1 MYFVLRKRLLYKLI
15 PNRPTLVFDLFFNLH
30 LCDYKFDA
38 YKYLSKH
45 SQIIHIDSPLA
56 RPRRYRISIHNVP
69 VTLLETNDFNSDQH
83 NLHFSMHVQCVYRDA
98 LRQIQWFYNLRDS
111 IIKSNLLVMP
121 SNSKVYVK
129 YHCVSMNK
137 DGTVNNEVK
146 RVGIQDSSEMLEV
159 FEKSIWLNCI
169 VFNH

>member
-1 MYFVLRKRLLYKLI
+1 M
-15 PNRPTLVFDLFFNLH
+15 PTLVFDLSFNLH
-30 LCDYKFDA
+30 LYDYKFDV

-45 SQIIHIDSPLA
+45 SKIIHIDSPLA
-56 RPRRYRISIHNVP
+56 RPRCYRILIHNVS
-69 VTLLETNDFNSDQH
+69 VNLIETNDFNNDQYS
-83 NLHFSMHVQCVYRDA
+83 LHFSMHVQCVYRDA

-146 RVGIQDSSEMLEV
+146 RVGIQDSSEMLDVFDEV
-159 FEKSIWLNCI
+159 DLVKLHCG
-169 VFNH
+169 